1 MTATGSRGM
10 RGNSRWLLF
19 PNPMLTATIVEA
31 NRRSANTAAAVG
43 RFKHAP
49 VIARTASAGRAP
61 QLVGVEGAERG
72 RIAAPRFANV

>member
-1 MTATGSRGM
+1 MKATILQGLAR
-10 RGNSRWLLF
+10 LLAA
-19 PNPMLTATIVEA
+19 MLLTATIVEA

-72 RIAAPRFANV
+72 RIAAPRFVNV